1 MKIKSA
7 IFAVSM
13 LAALSGSAANFVFH
27 GNVSGD
33 MLDVANWYEVSG
45 TPDIW
50 NIPMNDKA
58 DYWTFS
64 AATRLP
70 TADGDIVGIAR
81 YYYGTDRSQ
90 LLLPPSDKYIGVS
103 ASIGK
108 VVIGEGSFRDNTIW
122 IGSDDH
128 AGEDFTLT
136 MDSYGGGSYQ
146 HATNNFYVNPDA
158 SQNSY
163 SIKVLGVTYLTND
176 THNWGSLIN
185 GALDRIEIKDLNL
198 TFQKVFFNTYA
209 KSYYISGSVNMNY
222 GIDEKNDDNTIP
234 ANKWTVYVP
243 QNALT
248 LDEPLIR
255 IDGDLKREDQYNML
269 SEIVFDFNWDYDDYA
284 PGEYTLLSVGRDIIG
299 FDDGDDGG
307 ISIASIDQTKWT
319 LEWKGN
325 DIVLVAVPEPAN
337 VAAVLG
343 ALALAAVAY
352 ARRRK

>member
-33 MLDVANWYEVSG
+33 MLNVANWYEVSG
-45 TPDIW
+45 TPEVW
-50 NIPMNDKA
+50 NIPMNGKA
-58 DYWTFS
+58 DWTFS
-64 AATRLP
+64 AASKLP
-70 TADGDIVGIAR
+70 TAGDTVGIAR
-81 YYYGTDRSQ
+81 YKYGTDSQ
-90 LLLPPSDKYIGVS
+90 ILLPPLEKYIGKS

-108 VVIGEGSFRDNTIW
+108 VVIGEGSSRNNTIW
-122 IGSDDH
+122 IGSDGH

-146 HATNNFYVNPDA
+146 NATNNFYVNTDA

-163 SIKVLGVTYLTND
+163 SIKVLGDTYLTND
-176 THNWGSLIN
+176 THNWGSLN
-185 GALDRIEIKDLNL
+185 TRALDRIEIKDLKL
-198 TFQKVFFNTYA
+198 TYQKVFFNTYA
-209 KSYYISGSVNMNY
+209 KSYYISGSVNMNF
-222 GIDEKNDDNTIP
+222 ETNDDNNDNTIP

-248 LDEPLIR
+248 LGAPLIR
-255 IDGDLKREDQYNML
+255 IDGNLKRADQFDML
-269 SEIVFDFNWDYDDYA
+269 SEIVFDFNWGYEDYA
-284 PGEYTLLSVGRDIIG
+284 PGEYTLISVGGDVVG
-299 FDDGDDGG
+299 FDDGG
-307 ISIASIDQTKWT
+307 ISIVGISDNKWSI
-319 LEWKGN
+319 EWKGK
-325 DIVLVAVPEPAN
+325 DLVLVGVPEPAN

>member
-1 MKIKSA
+1 
-7 IFAVSM
+7 M
-13 LAALSGSAANFVFH
+13 LAALSVSAANFVFH

-45 TPDIW
+45 TPNVW
-50 NIPMNDKA
+50 SIPMNNGA
-58 DYWTFS
+58 DWTFS
-64 AATRLP
+64 DASRLP
-70 TADGDIVGIAR
+70 TAGDTVGIAR
-81 YYYGTDRSQ
+81 YKYGTDSQ
-90 LLLPPSDKYIGVS
+90 ILLPPSDKYIGVS

-108 VVIGEGSFRDNTIW
+108 VVIGEGRSRDNTIW
-122 IGSDDH
+122 IGSDGH

-146 HATNNFYVNPDA
+146 SAKNNFYVNPDA

-163 SIKVLGVTYLTND
+163 SIKVLGDTYLTND
-176 THNWGSLIN
+176 THNWGSLTTR
-185 GALDRIEIKDLNL
+185 ALDRIEIKDLNL
-198 TFQKVFFNTYA
+198 VFQSVFFYTYA
-209 KSYYISGSVNMNY
+209 KSYYISGSVNMNSLT
-222 GIDEKNDDNTIP
+222 DSKNDTEP
-234 ANKWTVYVP
+234 ANMWTVYVP

-255 IDGDLKREDQYNML
+255 IDGDLKRADQYNML
-269 SEIVFDFNWDYDDYA
+269 SEIVFDFNWGYEDYA
-284 PGEYTLLSVGRDIIG
+284 PGEYTLLSVGGDISG
-299 FDDGDDGG
+299 FDDGG
-307 ISIASIDQTKWT
+307 ISIMGINDIKWS

-325 DIVLVAVPEPAN
+325 DLVLVGVPEPAN

>member
-1 MKIKSA
+1 MKIKSS

-27 GNVSGD
+27 GTFSGD
-33 MLDVANWYEVSG
+33 MLNVKNWYEVSG

-50 NIPMNDKA
+50 GIPINNGA
-58 DYWTFS
+58 DWTFS
-64 AATRLP
+64 DATRLP
-70 TADGDIVGIAR
+70 KAGDTVGIAR
-81 YYYGTDRSQ
+81 YYYETDRSQ
-90 LLLPPSDKYIGVS
+90 LLLPPKDKYIGVS

-122 IGSDDH
+122 IGSDGH

-163 SIKVLGVTYLTND
+163 SIKVLGDTYLTND
-176 THNWGSLIN
+176 THNWGSLIDSHITRP
-185 GALDRIEIKDLNL
+185 LDRIEIKDLKL
-198 TFQKVFFNTYA
+198 TYQKVFFNTYA
-209 KSYYISGSVNMNY
+209 KSYYISGSVNMN
-222 GIDEKNDDNTIP
+222 DETNGENNELP

-248 LDEPLIR
+248 LDAPLIR
-255 IDGDLKREDQYNML
+255 IDGNLEREDQFDML
-269 SEIVFDFNWDYDDYA
+269 SEIVFDFNWAYDDYA
-284 PGEYTLLSVGRDIIG
+284 PGEYTLLSVGGDIIG

-307 ISIASIDQTKWT
+307 IRIASIDETKWS

-352 ARRRK
+352 AKRRK

>member
-27 GNVSGD
+27 GTVSGD
-33 MLDVANWYEVSG
+33 MLDFANWYEVSG
-45 TPDIW
+45 TPDVW
-50 NIPMNDKA
+50 NIPMNGGA
-58 DYWTFS
+58 DWTFS
-64 AATRLP
+64 AASRLP
-70 TADGDIVGIAR
+70 TAGDTVGIAR
-81 YYYGTDRSQ
+81 YYYGTDKSQ
-90 LLLPPSDKYIGVS
+90 ILLPPLDKYIGVS

-108 VVIGEGSFRDNTIW
+108 VIIGEGSFRDNTIW
-122 IGSDDH
+122 IGSDGH
-128 AGEDFTLT
+128 AGEGFTLT
-136 MDSYGGGSYQ
+136 MDSYSGGSYQ
-146 HATNNFYVNPDA
+146 HAMNNFYVNSAA

-163 SIKVLGVTYLTND
+163 SIKVLGDTYLTND
-176 THNWGSLIN
+176 THNWGSLTTR
-185 GALDRIEIKDLNL
+185 ALDRIEIKDLKL
-198 TFQKVFFNTYA
+198 TYQKVFFNTYA

-222 GIDEKNDDNTIP
+222 ETDSNNDNNTIP

-248 LDEPLIR
+248 LDAPLIR
-255 IDGDLKREDQYNML
+255 IDGNLKRADQFDML
-269 SEIVFDFNWDYDDYA
+269 SEIVFDFNWGYEDYA
-284 PGEYTLLSVGRDIIG
+284 PGEYTLISVGGDVVG
-299 FDDGDDGG
+299 FDDDDG
-307 ISIASIDQTKWT
+307 ISIVGISDNMWS

-325 DIVLVAVPEPAN
+325 DLVLVGVPEPAN

>member
-1 MKIKSA
+1 MKIKSS

-33 MLDVANWYEVSG
+33 MLDVKNWYEVSG
-45 TPDIW
+45 TLDKW
-50 NIPMNDKA
+50 SIPINNGSD
-58 DYWTFS
+58 WEFS
-64 AATRLP
+64 AAKSLP
-70 TADGDIVGIAR
+70 TDGDTVGIAR
-81 YYYGTDRSQ
+81 YKYGTESQ
-90 LLLPPSDKYIGVS
+90 ILLPKPDKYIGVS
-103 ASIGK
+103 ASIGN
-108 VVIGEGSFRDNTIW
+108 VIIGEGSGRNNTIW
-122 IGSDDH
+122 IGSDGH
-128 AGEDFTLT
+128 VGEDFTLT
-136 MDSYGGGSYQ
+136 MDSYSGGSYQ
-146 HATNNFYVNPDA
+146 NATNNFYVNPDA

-163 SIKVLGVTYLTND
+163 SIKVLVETYLTND
-176 THNWGSLIN
+176 THNWGSLIDDK
-185 GALDRIEIKDLNL
+185 ALDRIEITDLKL

-209 KSYYISGSVNMNY
+209 KSYYISGSVNMNFETNTY
-222 GIDEKNDDNTIP
+222 NNDNTLP

-255 IDGDLKREDQYNML
+255 IDGDLKREDQFDML

-284 PGEYTLLSVGRDIIG
+284 PGEYTLLSVGGDIIG
-299 FDDGDDGG
+299 FDDGDG
-307 ISIASIDQTKWT
+307 ISIASIDETKWT
-319 LEWKGN
+319 LKWKGN
-325 DIVLVAVPEPAN
+325 DLFLVPVPEPAN

>member
-27 GNVSGD
+27 GTVSGD
-33 MLDVANWYEVSG
+33 MLNVANWYEVSG
-45 TPDIW
+45 TPEVW
-50 NIPMNDKA
+50 NIPMNNGA
-58 DYWTFS
+58 DWTFS
-64 AATRLP
+64 AASRLP
-70 TADGDIVGIAR
+70 TAGDTVGIAR
-81 YYYGTDRSQ
+81 YKYGTDSQ
-90 LLLPPSDKYIGVS
+90 ILLPPKDKYIGVS

-108 VVIGEGSFRDNTIW
+108 VIIGEGSFRDNTIW
-122 IGSDDH
+122 IGSDGH

-146 HATNNFYVNPDA
+146 HATNNFYVNSDA

-163 SIKVLGVTYLTND
+163 SIKVLGDTYLTND
-176 THNWGSLIN
+176 THNWGSLN
-185 GALDRIEIKDLNL
+185 TRALDRIEIKDLRL
-198 TFQKVFFNTYA
+198 AFQKVFFNTYA
-209 KSYYISGSVNMNY
+209 KSYYISGNVDMNS
-222 GIDEKNDDNTIP
+222 GIDEKNDTEP

-248 LDEPLIR
+248 LDAPLIR
-255 IDGDLKREDQYNML
+255 IDGNLKRADQYDML
-269 SEIVFDFNWDYDDYA
+269 SEIVFDFNWGYEDYA
-284 PGEYTLLSVGRDIIG
+284 PGEYTLISVGGDIIG

-307 ISIASIDQTKWT
+307 ISIAGISDNKWK

-325 DIVLVAVPEPAN
+325 DIVLVPVPEPAN

-343 ALALAAVAY
+343 ALALAAAAY

>member
-27 GNVSGD
+27 GKVSGD
-33 MLDVANWYEVSG
+33 MLNVANWYEVSG
-45 TPDIW
+45 TPEVW
-50 NIPMNDKA
+50 NIPMNGKA
-58 DYWTFS
+58 DWTFS
-64 AATRLP
+64 AASRLP
-70 TADGDIVGIAR
+70 TAGDTVGIAR
-81 YYYGTDRSQ
+81 YYYGTDKSQ
-90 LLLPPSDKYIGVS
+90 ILLPPLDKYIGVS

-108 VVIGEGSFRDNTIW
+108 VVIGEGSSRDNTIW
-122 IGSDDH
+122 IGSDGH

-136 MDSYGGGSYQ
+136 MDSYSGGSYQ
-146 HATNNFYVNPDA
+146 SAKNNFYVNPDA

-163 SIKVLGVTYLTND
+163 SIKVLGDTYLTND
-176 THNWGSLIN
+176 THNWGSLN
-185 GALDRIEIKDLNL
+185 TRALDRIEIKDLKL

-222 GIDEKNDDNTIP
+222 ETNDENNNNTIP

-255 IDGDLKREDQYNML
+255 IDGNLKRADQFDML
-269 SEIVFDFNWDYDDYA
+269 SEIVFDFNWGYEDYA
-284 PGEYTLLSVGRDIIG
+284 PGEYTLISVGGDVVG
-299 FDDGDDGG
+299 FDDDDG
-307 ISIASIDQTKWT
+307 ISIVGISDNKWS
-319 LEWKGN
+319 LEWKGK
-325 DIVLVAVPEPAN
+325 DLVLVGVPEPAN